1 MSPHGLIRHDEYQW
15 HLPMTGDMR
24 VPAVVYGSA
33 LLVRAMEDKALTQ
46 LRNVACL
53 PGIVGAAMAM
63 PDAHSGYG
71 FPIGG
76 VAAFDPAQGGVVSM
90 GGVGFD
96 IACGV
101 RTLLTGLTRD
111 DILARREELADAL
124 FHTVPSGVGRG
135 GAFILQ
141 GDELAA
147 MLQGGAAWAVGR
159 GYGLPADLARI
170 EDNGRM
176 PGAVPGHV
184 SKRAMERMRD
194 QLGTLGS
201 GNHYLEVQWV
211 EKVLD
216 PVRGAAFGLRE
227 GDAVVS
233 IHCGSRGLGHQ
244 IGQDFIDELAPSGKA
259 RRKGKTARPNP
270 YLPVPDRELVCAPLD
285 SEPGRRYLGAMRAGI
300 NCALANRQVITHLVR
315 GVFAGLFPAARLDL
329 LWDVSHNT
337 CRAERHAVDGR
348 ERTLFVHR
356 KGATR
361 ALGPGHPDLPD
372 ALREAGQPVLVGGT
386 MGTASYI
393 LAGTPEAEARSYAS
407 ACHGAGR
414 SLSRTEARR
423 RHAGRE
429 VMDTLR
435 HQGIFVRTF
444 SERGIAEEAPEAYKD
459 IDEVT
464 SSAAGAGLATPVART
479 LPLVCVKG

>member
-1 MSPHGLIRHDEYQW
+1 MPPHGLIRHDEYQW

-24 VPAVVYGSA
+24 VPAIAFGS
-33 LLVRAMEDKALTQ
+33 LELVQAMDDKTLTQ

-53 PGIVGAAMAM
+53 PGIVHAAMAM

-76 VAAFDPAQGGVVSM
+76 VAAFDPARDGVVSM

-124 FHTVPSGVGRG
+124 FHAVPSGVGQG
-135 GAFILQ
+135 GTIILE
-141 GDELAA
+141 GDGLAA
-147 MLQGGAAWAVGR
+147 MLEGGAAWAVGQ

-170 EDNGRM
+170 EDTGRM
-176 PGAVPGHV
+176 PGAMPGHV
-184 SKRAMERMRD
+184 SPHARRRMRD

-216 PVRGAAFGLRE
+216 PARGAAFGLKE

-244 IGQDFIDELAPSGKA
+244 IGQDFIDELAPSGKI
-259 RRKGKTARPNP
+259 RRKGKGAGPNP
-270 YLPVPDRELVCAPLD
+270 YLPVADRELVCAPLD

-315 GVFAGLFPAARLDL
+315 QVFADLFPAARLDL
-329 LWDVSHNT
+329 LFDVSHNT
-337 CRAERHAVDGR
+337 CRAERHTVDGR
-348 ERTLFVHR
+348 DKTLFVHR

-361 ALGPGHPDLPD
+361 ALGPGHPDLPA
-372 ALREAGQPVLVGGT
+372 ALREAGQPVLVGGS

-393 LAGTPEAEARSYAS
+393 LAGTAEGEAKSFAS

-414 SLSRTEARR
+414 ALSRTEARR
-423 RHAGRE
+423 RFVGPDLME
-429 VMDTLR
+429 TLR
-435 HQGIFVRTF
+435 HQGVFVRTK
-444 SERGIAEEAPEAYKD
+444 SSRGLAEEAPAAYKD
-459 IDEVT
+459 IDAVT
-464 SSAAGAGLATPVART
+464 SSAAGAGLAAPVART